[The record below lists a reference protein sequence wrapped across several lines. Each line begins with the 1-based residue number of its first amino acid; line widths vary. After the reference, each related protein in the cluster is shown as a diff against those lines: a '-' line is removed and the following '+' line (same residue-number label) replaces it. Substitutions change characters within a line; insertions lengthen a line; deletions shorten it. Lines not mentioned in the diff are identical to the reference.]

1 MVPAGS
7 DGVGAPT
14 FDSSSER
21 LAPRVW
27 SVAAVLVN
35 YCTGELVLEALASLE
50 REIGSGGPL
59 RAVVV
64 DNASPDGSGAFL
76 REALA
81 DPRWSKWVTLL
92 ALPENR
98 GFGAGNNAA
107 LRLLLEHLPREEEPD
122 AFLLMNPDT
131 ALAPTALSALVRI
144 LEERPRSGIVGPQ
157 IIWPDG
163 RPQHSAFRFP
173 SLWSELDA
181 GFRIGALSRL
191 LAARSVTMPIA
202 AAPRRCDWVSGS
214 CALLRRAMLEQIG
227 GFDEDFFL
235 YFEETD
241 LCRRAKAAGWEVW
254 QEPRARV
261 VHLVGV
267 STGMVEGDQSARPR
281 PRYWFESRRRY
292 FEKHHGAAY
301 SWLADLL
308 FLVGFTSWRLR
319 RRLQGKPDRDPRGFL
334 GDFVRFRLGARR

>member
-1 MVPAGS
+1 MPAGDEDTS
-7 DGVGAPT
+7 GLDRPSAGQAGAI
-14 FDSSSER
+14 R
-21 LAPRVW
+21 RI
-27 SVAAVLVN
+27 AAVIVN

-50 REIGSGGPL
+50 SEIPSVGSL

-64 DNASPDGSGAFL
+64 DNASPDGSEAFL

-81 DPRWSKWVTLL
+81 DPRWSQWVALL

-107 LRLLLEHLPREEEPD
+107 FRRLREEGPAEAAPD

-131 ALAPTALSALVRI
+131 ALAPGALAALVGL
-144 LEERPRSGIVGPQ
+144 LEERPGAGAVGPQ
-157 IIWPDG
+157 ITWPDG

-173 SLWSELDA
+173 SLWSEVDA
-181 GFRIGALSRL
+181 GCRIGLLSRL
-191 LAARSVTMPIA
+191 LAGRAVPMPIA
-202 AAPRRCDWVSGS
+202 SAPRRCDWVSGS
-214 CALLRRAMLEQIG
+214 CVLLRRAMLEQIG
-227 GFDEDFFL
+227 DFDEDFFL

-241 LCRRAKAAGWEVW
+241 LCRRAQAAGWEVW

-267 STGMVEGDQSARPR
+267 STGMVEGDQSSRPR

-301 SWLADLL
+301 SWVADLL
-308 FLVGFTSWRLR
+308 FLLGFTSWRLR